1 MAELD
6 PEVVEL
12 VAMVGPHQ
20 GSLIAEA
27 APAVAADIRYDA
39 ERLGTD
45 TVTDGDKRGL
55 RVLDLLP
62 PQTFTQSRLWRHQL
76 AEAAAALADDTRRWG
91 LPLPRCT
98 GEEMVLHL
106 ILRRAAAADGCPHEQ
121 VETWTTEP
129 DDPGWGDLFECLFQD
144 HDVPML
150 YDMPAQSAERAGG
163 VNLDPPRWFSEFSL
177 PCPVPTD
184 PNDPAPDADR
194 ALARTTYSIARQ
206 RN

>member
-12 VAMVGPHQ
+12 VAMVGPHR
-20 GSLIAEA
+20 GCLIVEA
-27 APAVAADIRYDA
+27 AAAIAADIRDDA

-45 TVTDGDKRGL
+45 SVTAGDKRGL

-62 PQTFTQSRLWRHQL
+62 PQTFTQSRLWRYQL
-76 AEAAAALADDTRRWG
+76 AEAADALADDTRRWG

-106 ILRRAAAADGCPHEQ
+106 ILRRAAAADGCSPDQ
-121 VETWTTEP
+121 VESWPTEP

-144 HDVPML
+144 HDVLML
-150 YDMPAQSAERAGG
+150 YDMPAQSAEAAAGG
-163 VNLDPPRWFSEFSL
+163 VNLDPPRWFSEFGL
-177 PCPVPTD
+177 PYPVP
-184 PNDPAPDADR
+184 DR
-194 ALARTTYSIARQ
+194 PH
-206 RN
+206 